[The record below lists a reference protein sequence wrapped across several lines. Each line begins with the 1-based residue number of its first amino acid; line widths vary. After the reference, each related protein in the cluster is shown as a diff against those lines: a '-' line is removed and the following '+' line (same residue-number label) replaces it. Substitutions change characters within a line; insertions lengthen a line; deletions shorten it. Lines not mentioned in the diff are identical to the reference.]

1 MNSPKDSSILKLLP
15 ATGTKVPGEGC
26 FNRKQNIFPLKHS
39 KEGYKTHFRVL
50 ILHKYKKKKILQFSP
65 SFFEH
70 NFFLYLF

>member
-1 MNSPKDSSILKLLP
+1 MNSPKDNSILKLLP
-15 ATGTKVPGEGC
+15 AIGTKVPGEGC

-39 KEGYKTHFRVL
+39 NEGYKAHFRVL
-50 ILHKYKKKKILQFSP
+50 ILHKYKKILQFSP